1 METPWIEALYM
12 IRLSLSLGTLGKG
25 LQMKKDSLNSSRL
38 SCFSEEKFARNNSH
52 VSAFLNSF
60 EEFTFS

>member
-1 METPWIEALYM
+1 M
-12 IRLSLSLGTLGKG
+12 IQLSLSLGTLGKG
-25 LQMKKDSLNSSRL
+25 LQTKKDCLNSSRL

-52 VSAFLNSF
+52 VSAFLNSL